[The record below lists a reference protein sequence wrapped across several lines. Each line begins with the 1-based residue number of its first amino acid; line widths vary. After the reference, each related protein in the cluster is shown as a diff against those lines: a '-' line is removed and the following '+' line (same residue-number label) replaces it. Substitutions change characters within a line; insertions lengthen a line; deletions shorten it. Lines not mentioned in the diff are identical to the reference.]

1 MVEPTQQIKGSKTI
15 YQKMIAY
22 KDIQKSTQG
31 KKLTGSCSQEGIHT
45 YGRVELEQY
54 KVKCRKVISW
64 EGHRVN

>member
-1 MVEPTQQIKGSKTI
+1 
-15 YQKMIAY
+15 MIAY

-54 KVKCRKVISW
+54 KVKCRKVISR